1 MSAAE
6 RSPAGLMLLGRVPL
20 VLSLLLVFGSAPHSL
35 PGGPTPAGAHESRPG
50 YLEFRETSPGVFRVL
65 WKKPARG
72 DMILSIDPVFPVG
85 CSVVGVGSED
95 IRGAAYVARATI
107 NCEGG
112 LAGKTVE
119 IAGLETTLT
128 DVLVRVYY
136 ANGLQETHLVQPN
149 QTSTVIGGSSS
160 VLDRMGAYTRLGVQ
174 HIALGVDHLLFVL
187 GLLLIVS
194 STRMLIKTITAF
206 TVAHSV
212 TLGIAT
218 LGFARAPELPLNA
231 VIALSILFLGPE
243 IVRVWRGQTS
253 FTIRHPWVVAFA
265 FGLLHG
271 FGFASGLTAMGLPT
285 NEIPLALLFFNVGVE
300 LGQLTFVFL
309 MLGLARSFRTL
320 EIRWPRWAELVPG
333 YAVGT
338 LGALWFI
345 ERTAILMGWM

>member
-1 MSAAE
+1 MIRP
-6 RSPAGLMLLGRVPL
+6 RSILHPF
-20 VLSLLLVFGSAPHSL
+20 LLLVALGAYGGTPHAL
-35 PGGPTPAGAHESRPG
+35 PGGPEPAAAHDARPG
-50 YLEFRETSPGVFRVL
+50 YLELRETEPDVFRVL

-72 DMILSIDPVFPVG
+72 EEVLKIDPVFPAECTVA
-85 CSVVGVGSED
+85 GVGSED
-95 IRGAAYVARATI
+95 IRDGAYVARATLR
-107 NCEGG
+107 CQGG
-112 LAGKTVE
+112 LAGKTIS
-119 IAGLETTLT
+119 IAGLETTLS

-136 ANGLQETHLVQPN
+136 ANGLQETHLVQPHA
-149 QTSTVIGGSSS
+149 TSAIIGGPSG
-160 VLDRMGAYTRLGVQ
+160 VVARMGAYTRLGVT

-187 GLLLIVS
+187 GLLLIVGS
-194 STRMLIKTITAF
+194 PMMLLKTITSF
-206 TVAHSV
+206 TLAHSM

-243 IVRVWRGQTS
+243 IVRVWRGETS

-300 LGQLTFVFL
+300 LGQLAFVFFVLAL
-309 MLGLARSFRTL
+309 MRSFRAL
-320 EIRWPRWAELVPG
+320 EIRWPRWAELFPG

-338 LGALWFI
+338 LGAFWFI
-345 ERTAILMGWM
+345 QRTVILLGWM